1 MLVCRDT
8 TNAFKTDSECDG
20 MKLSI
25 RFYLLMLAIFVCFSL
40 VSWLAFS
47 DMVNEINILWGKQFA
62 ERQVLFDKHRTLS
75 PLIRE
80 IKLARQMA
88 AEPALIEMAL
98 HENDAAVR
106 RQATRVMERYRFDFR
121 DHSYFA
127 AFARTGNYY
136 FNDSAGRYSDKQ
148 YRYTLSAREK
158 NDYWFYAT
166 MKSGLDY
173 QVNLDPDVHLGVVK
187 VWINVLLK
195 KDNEV
200 LGVIGTGI
208 DLTEFL
214 KESVDINQ
222 PGVDTFFVDKSLA
235 IQLSADPKLIDYA
248 SIAKAAGERIKID
261 VLFKNPADIERLH
274 QTAIDLAKQQGSK
287 VSTLWVDYR
296 DEKRLLGMAYLPEV
310 GWYDLTLMD
319 EKSLQ
324 VMHGFTWLPLLFG
337 MIFLIAMLILGFLL
351 HRWILKPIN
360 ELTKATELVQHGNYD
375 IESPI
380 VGNGEISVLSRSFWK
395 MVEFVR
401 NTNIELEH
409 KVRERT
415 EELQRL
421 TEIDYLTGLLNRR
434 GMMDRLE
441 NEVARQARQ
450 GGSMGLLLFDLDHF
464 KQVNDSYGHAAGD
477 LAICAT
483 ANVLRSMKRSYDH
496 AGRWGGEEF
505 MLLLPECN
513 EDELVAIAERIREA
527 IRDLHIET
535 GTQTFT
541 FTVSIGAH
549 HPSSPQ
555 TLDAM
560 LQQVDKALYAAKDA
574 GRDCLRTSWKKS

>member
-1 MLVCRDT
+1 
-8 TNAFKTDSECDG
+8 
-20 MKLSI
+20 MKLSV
-25 RFYLLMLAIFVCFSL
+25 RFYLLMTAIFLSFSL

-47 DMVNEINILWGKQFA
+47 DMVNEINVLWGKRFA

-80 IKLARQMA
+80 IRLARQMA

-98 HENDAAVR
+98 HEDDAAVR
-106 RQATRVMERYRFDFR
+106 RRATRVMERYRFDFR

-127 AFARTGNYY
+127 AFARSGNYY
-136 FNDSAGRYSDKQ
+136 FNDSAGQYSDRQ
-148 YRYTLSAREK
+148 YRYTLSPREK
-158 NDYWFYAT
+158 RDYWFYAT
-166 MKSGLDY
+166 MKNGVDY

-195 KDNEV
+195 NGSEV

-235 IQLSADPKLIDYA
+235 IQLSADPRLIDYA
-248 SIAKAAGERIKID
+248 SIAKTAGERIKID
-261 VLFKNPADIERLH
+261 VLFKNPADIEKLR
-274 QTAIDLAKQQGSK
+274 QMAIDLEKLQGGE

-296 DEKRLLGMAYLPEV
+296 GEKRLLGMAYLPEV

-324 VMHGFTWLPLLFG
+324 VLRGFTWLPLLLG
-337 MIFLIAMLILGFLL
+337 AIFLMAMLILGFLL
-351 HRWILKPIN
+351 HRWVLNPIAR
-360 ELTKATELVQHGNYD
+360 LTKATEHIQHGNFD
-375 IESPI
+375 IEPPI
-380 VGNGEISVLSRSFWK
+380 VGKGEISVLSRSFWQ

-401 NTNIELEH
+401 NTNVELER
-409 KVRERT
+409 KVNERT
-415 EELQRL
+415 QDLLRL

-434 GMMDRLE
+434 GMTDKLE
-441 NEVARQARQ
+441 KEVARQARQ
-450 GGSMGLLLFDLDHF
+450 GGSMGLLLLDLDHF
-464 KQVNDSYGHAAGD
+464 KLVNDNYGHAAGD

-483 ANVLRSMKRSYDH
+483 ANILRSLKRSYDY

-505 MLLLPECN
+505 IVLLPECD
-513 EDELVAIAERIREA
+513 EDEMVAIAERIREA
-527 IRDLHIET
+527 IRNLHIET
-535 GTQTFT
+535 GTRTFT

-549 HPSSPQ
+549 YPSSPQ

-560 LQQVDKALYAAKDA
+560 LQQADKALYAAKEA
-574 GRDCLRTSWKKS
+574 GRDCVRTSRQKS

>member
-1 MLVCRDT
+1 
-8 TNAFKTDSECDG
+8 
-20 MKLSI
+20 MKLSV
-25 RFYLLMLAIFVCFSL
+25 RFYLLMTAIFLSFSL

-47 DMVNEINILWGKQFA
+47 DMVNEINVLWGKRFA

-80 IKLARQMA
+80 IRLARQMA

-98 HENDAAVR
+98 HEDDAAVR
-106 RQATRVMERYRFDFR
+106 RRATKLMERYRFDFR

-127 AFARTGNYY
+127 AFARSGNYY
-136 FNDSAGRYSDKQ
+136 FNDSAGQYSDKQ
-148 YRYTLSAREK
+148 YRYTLSPREK
-158 NDYWFYAT
+158 RDYWFYAT
-166 MKSGLDY
+166 LKSGVDY
-173 QVNLDPDVHLGVVK
+173 QVNLDPDAHLGVVK

-195 KDNEV
+195 NGSEV

-235 IQLSADPKLIDYA
+235 IQLSADPRLIDYA

-261 VLFKNPADIERLH
+261 VLFKNPADIEKLR
-274 QTAIDLAKQQGSK
+274 QMAIDLEKHQGGE

-296 DEKRLLGMAYLPEV
+296 GEKRLLGMAYLPEV

-324 VMHGFTWLPLLFG
+324 VLRGFTWLPLLLG
-337 MIFLIAMLILGFLL
+337 AIFLMAMLILGFLL
-351 HRWILKPIN
+351 HRWVLNPIAK
-360 ELTKATELVQHGNYD
+360 LTKATEHIQRGNFD
-375 IESPI
+375 IEPPI
-380 VGNGEISVLSRSFWK
+380 VGKGEISVLSRSFWQ

-401 NTNIELEH
+401 NTNVELER
-409 KVRERT
+409 KVNERT
-415 EELQRL
+415 QDLLRL

-434 GMMDRLE
+434 GITDKLE
-441 NEVARQARQ
+441 KEVARQARQ
-450 GGSMGLLLFDLDHF
+450 GGSMGLLLLDLDHF
-464 KQVNDSYGHAAGD
+464 KLVNDNYGHAAGD

-483 ANVLRSMKRSYDH
+483 ANILRSMKRSYDY

-505 MLLLPECN
+505 IVLLPECD
-513 EDELVAIAERIREA
+513 EDEMVVIAERIREA
-527 IRDLHIET
+527 IRTLHIET
-535 GTQTFT
+535 GTRTFT

-549 HPSSPQ
+549 YPSSPQ

-560 LQQVDKALYAAKDA
+560 LQQADKALYAAKEA
-574 GRDCLRTSWKKS
+574 GRDCVRTSRQKS

>member
-1 MLVCRDT
+1 
-8 TNAFKTDSECDG
+8 

-25 RFYLLMLAIFVCFSL
+25 RFYLLMTAIFLCFSL
-40 VSWLAFS
+40 VSWFS
-47 DMVNEINILWGKQFA
+47 FEDMVNKINVLWGRQFA
-62 ERQVLFDKHRTLS
+62 ERQVLFDKNRTLA

-80 IKLARQMA
+80 IRLARQMA

-98 HENDAAVR
+98 HEDDAAVR
-106 RQATRVMERYRFDFR
+106 RRATKVMERYRFDFR

-127 AFARTGNYY
+127 AFARSGNYY
-136 FNDSAGRYSDKQ
+136 FNDSAGQYSDKQ
-148 YRYTLSAREK
+148 YRYTLSPRKK

-166 MKSGLDY
+166 IKNGVDY

-187 VWINVLLK
+187 VWINVLLRQGK
-195 KDNEV
+195 EV

-248 SIAKAAGERIKID
+248 SIAKTAGERIKID
-261 VLFKNPADIERLH
+261 VLFTNPADVARLH
-274 QTAIDLAKQQGSK
+274 QAAIDLEKQQGSE
-287 VSTLWVDYR
+287 VTTLWVDYR
-296 DEKRLLGMAYLPEV
+296 GEKRLLGMAYLPEV

-337 MIFLIAMLILGFLL
+337 TIFLMAMLILGFLL
-351 HRWILKPIN
+351 HRWILKPIDK
-360 ELTKATELVQHGNYD
+360 LTKATELVRCGNYD
-375 IESPI
+375 IEPPI
-380 VGNGEISVLSRSFWK
+380 VGKGEISVLSRSFWQ

-401 NTNIELEH
+401 NTNIELER
-409 KVRERT
+409 KVDART
-415 EELQRL
+415 EDLQRL
-421 TEIDYLTGLLNRR
+421 IEIDYLTGLLNRR
-434 GMMDRLE
+434 GMMNGLE
-441 NEVARQARQ
+441 KEVARQARQ
-450 GGSMGLLLFDLDHF
+450 GGSMGLLLLDLDHF

-483 ANVLRSMKRSYDH
+483 ANVLRSMKRSYDY

-505 MLLLPECN
+505 MLLLPECH
-513 EDELVAIAERIREA
+513 EDELIAIAERIREA
-527 IRDLHIET
+527 IRNLHIET

-549 HPSSPQ
+549 YPSSPQ

-560 LQQVDKALYAAKDA
+560 LHQADKALYAAKDA
-574 GRDCLRTSWKKS
+574 GRNCVRTSWRKS

>member
-1 MLVCRDT
+1 
-8 TNAFKTDSECDG
+8 
-20 MKLSI
+20 MKLST
-25 RFYLLMLAIFVCFSL
+25 RFYLLMTAIFLSFSL

-47 DMVNEINILWGKQFA
+47 DMVNEINVLWGKRFA

-80 IKLARQMA
+80 IRLARQMA

-98 HENDAAVR
+98 HEDDAAVR
-106 RQATRVMERYRFDFR
+106 RRATRVMERYRFDFR

-127 AFARTGNYY
+127 AFARSGNYY
-136 FNDSAGRYSDKQ
+136 FNDAAGQYSDKQ
-148 YRYTLSAREK
+148 YRYTLSPREK
-158 NDYWFYAT
+158 RDYWFYAT
-166 MKSGLDY
+166 LKNGGDY

-195 KDNEV
+195 NGSEV

-235 IQLSADPKLIDYA
+235 IQLSADPRLIDYA
-248 SIAKAAGERIKID
+248 SIAKTVGERIKID
-261 VLFKNPADIERLH
+261 ALFKNPADIERLR
-274 QTAIDLAKQQGSK
+274 QTAIDLEKHQGGE

-296 DEKRLLGMAYLPEV
+296 GGKRLLGMAYLPEV

-324 VMHGFTWLPLLFG
+324 VLRGFTWLPLLLG
-337 MIFLIAMLILGFLL
+337 TIFLMAMLILGFLL
-351 HRWILKPIN
+351 HRWVLNPIAR
-360 ELTKATELVQHGNYD
+360 LTNATEHIQRGNYD
-375 IESPI
+375 IEPPI
-380 VGNGEISVLSRSFWK
+380 VGKGEISVLSRSFWQ

-401 NTNIELEH
+401 NANVELER
-409 KVRERT
+409 KVNERT
-415 EELQRL
+415 QDLLRL

-434 GMMDRLE
+434 GMTDKLE
-441 NEVARQARQ
+441 KEVARQARQ
-450 GGSMGLLLFDLDHF
+450 GGSMGLLLLDLDHF
-464 KQVNDSYGHAAGD
+464 KQVNDNYGHAAGD

-483 ANVLRSMKRSYDH
+483 ANVLRSMMRSYDY

-505 MLLLPECN
+505 LLLLPECN
-513 EDELVAIAERIREA
+513 EDEMVAIAERIREA
-527 IRDLHIET
+527 IRNLRIEA
-535 GTQTFT
+535 GTRTFI
-541 FTVSIGAH
+541 FTVSIGVH
-549 HPSSPQ
+549 YPDGPQ

-560 LQQVDKALYAAKDA
+560 LQQADKALYAAKDA
-574 GRDCLRTSWKKS
+574 GRDCVRTSRQES